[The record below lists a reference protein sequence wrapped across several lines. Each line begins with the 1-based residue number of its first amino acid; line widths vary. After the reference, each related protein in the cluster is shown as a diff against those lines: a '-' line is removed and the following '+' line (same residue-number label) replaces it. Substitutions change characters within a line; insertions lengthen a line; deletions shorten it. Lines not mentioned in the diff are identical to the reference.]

1 MTVQTGNS
9 GTKNVKIMVP
19 LKYLSNF
26 WRTLEMPWINCEIS
40 LQLKW
45 SNHCFLVAG
54 TATNQKPEFKITHT
68 RLYVSVVTLSRQ
80 DNAELLKWLE
90 SGFKKT
96 IYWNKYQ
103 SKTTNQAQNI

>member
-1 MTVQTGNS
+1 
-9 GTKNVKIMVP
+9 MVP
-19 LKYLSNF
+19 LKYLSKF
-26 WRTLEMPWINCEIS
+26 WRTLEMPWINCEII

-80 DNAELLKWLE
+80 DNAKLLKWLG